1 MDTVRIGEDY
11 TDHNPLLVS
20 YHHKMYGLGEVRDY
34 LLALQLTASKGRLST
49 HTK

>member
-34 LLALQLTASKGRLST
+34 LLALQLTASKGLSLI
-49 HTK
+49 HI